1 MRCAISNPRWQRTGS
16 SATRL
21 CSQCLAACLPSRACP
36 QPEAYADCGMD
47 CGGSLGVRCVYE
59 CVAVLKRNLI
69 TATAASS
76 LISTFFI
83 GYFANLPLAL
93 APGMGVWRRGGE
105 RECAKRR

>member
-36 QPEAYADCGMD
+36 QPEAYAEWGNEC
-47 CGGSLGVRCVYE
+47 LGVQGDPGATDCLE
-59 CVAVLKRNLI
+59 QLKRNLI

-93 APGMGVWRRGGE
+93 APGMGVWMRGGE